1 MQFNWPFGSVDFC
14 ILYEQLV
21 LSSRTFDAMRI
32 VATRLSLSNKALEGN
47 AYNELFLTS
56 IPK

>member
-1 MQFNWPFGSVDFC
+1 M
-14 ILYEQLV
+14 
-21 LSSRTFDAMRI
+21 LSSRNFDAVRI

-47 AYNELFLTS
+47 AYKELFLTS